1 MTTTKEDDIYYLKF
15 VLYVIYYHMNTRKRF
30 PQDIVDALIE
40 ALWEVVKDLK
50 LYLSDTELMTNLLN
64 EVSYATK

>member
-15 VLYVIYYHMNTRKRF
+15 VIYVIHYHINTRKRF

-40 ALWEVVKDLK
+40 ALWEVVKDRK